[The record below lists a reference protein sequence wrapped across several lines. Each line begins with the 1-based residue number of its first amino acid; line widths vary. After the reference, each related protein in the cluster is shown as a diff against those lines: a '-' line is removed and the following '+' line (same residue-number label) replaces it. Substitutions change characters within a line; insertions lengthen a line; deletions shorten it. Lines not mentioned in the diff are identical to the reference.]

1 MLSGKDQ
8 RRITQKNN
16 NKVRL
21 FPGATTQEMKEY
33 LNLLFK
39 KSPDS
44 IILYQNYQ
52 RNRKNRREKYNMV
65 HCQVNDI
72 WKKVY
77 LITKLLSQ
85 YYYEN
90 R

>member
-1 MLSGKDQ
+1 MMGDSMLSGKDQ

-44 IILYQNYQ
+44 IILYQN
-52 RNRKNRREKYNMV
+52 
-65 HCQVNDI
+65 
-72 WKKVY
+72 
-77 LITKLLSQ
+77 
-85 YYYEN
+85 
-90 R
+90 